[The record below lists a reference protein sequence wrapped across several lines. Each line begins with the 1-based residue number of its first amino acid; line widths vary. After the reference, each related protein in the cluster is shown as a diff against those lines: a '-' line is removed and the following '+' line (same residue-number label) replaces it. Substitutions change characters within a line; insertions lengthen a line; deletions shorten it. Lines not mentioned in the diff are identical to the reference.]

1 MKFGAIYKFVCRD
14 KSVTEFYI
22 GSTKNLQN
30 RIKCHKCRC
39 NSINSKPHHN
49 LKVYQFIR
57 ENGGWE
63 NWEIVVI
70 KKLPNTNKEARC
82 YIEQF
87 YKNLYKPTLNNYNA
101 VGLDIERKKERK
113 KNKVK
118 CPICDKDITI
128 DNLNQHINNIHNK
141 IKSKCP
147 ICDLEMYKNNIKP
160 HIKRKH

>member
-22 GSTKNLQN
+22 GSTKNLQQ
-30 RIKCHKCRC
+30 RIYHHKSSCH
-39 NSINSKPHHN
+39 NSNGKEYN

-87 YKNLYKPTLNNYNA
+87 YKNLYKPTLNSRNA
-101 VGLDIERKKERK
+101 MGYDIEREKEWQ
-113 KNKVK
+113 KNY
-118 CPICDKDITI
+118 DKNYRIENKD
-128 DNLNQHINNIHNK
+128 K
-141 IKSKCP
+141 IKAREKLKAKCP
-147 ICDLEMYKNNIKP
+147 ICDLEMTKHCIKR